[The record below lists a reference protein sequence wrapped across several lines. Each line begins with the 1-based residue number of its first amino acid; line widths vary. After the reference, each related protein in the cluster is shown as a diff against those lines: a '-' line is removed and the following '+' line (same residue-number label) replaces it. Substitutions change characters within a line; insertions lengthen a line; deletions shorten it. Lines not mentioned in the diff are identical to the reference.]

1 MGTEQRDASGGE
13 SRAEPAVEPP
23 RAGAVERLRALW
35 ANPLLRFVVLFL
47 TYLTVSATAY
57 PILRD
62 RYRFVLDAVMRGT
75 ARLEYYV
82 FRVFT
87 PDVSSTDTLVVFQGT
102 SVRIIE
108 ECTGIYEAIIFASAV
123 LAFPTSWKNRSIGLL
138 LGCPLIYVFNAVR
151 ITTLIAALRYY
162 PSAFDFMHL
171 YFWQAT
177 LILMIMSVWA
187 LWFFKV
193 VLREEKG
200 RPSHA

>member
-13 SRAEPAVEPP
+13 SRAESAVEPP
-23 RAGAVERLRALW
+23 RVGAVERLRALW

-47 TYLTVSATAY
+47 LYLTASAVAY

-87 PDVSSTDTLVVFQGT
+87 PDVSTSDTLVVFQGT

-138 LGCPLIYVFNAVR
+138 FGCPLIYVFNAVR

>member
-1 MGTEQRDASGGE
+1 MGTEQRDASSGGG
-13 SRAEPAVEPP
+13 RAAPAVEPP
-23 RAGAVERLRALW
+23 RVGAFERLRALW
-35 ANPLLRFVVLFL
+35 ANPLLRFVFLFL
-47 TYLTVSATAY
+47 LYLTAAAAAY
-57 PILRD
+57 PVLRD
-62 RYRFVLDAVMRGT
+62 RYHFVLGAVMRGT
-75 ARLEYYV
+75 ARLEYTI

-87 PDVSSTDTLVVFQGT
+87 PDVSSSDTLVVFQGT

-138 LGCPLIYVFNAVR
+138 LGCPLIYAFNAVR
-151 ITTLIAALRYY
+151 IATLIAALRYY

>member
-1 MGTEQRDASGGE
+1 MGTEQRDASGSE
-13 SRAEPAVEPP
+13 SRAEPPVEPP
-23 RAGAVERLRALW
+23 RVGAVERLRALW

-47 TYLTVSATAY
+47 VYLTAAAAAY
-57 PILRD
+57 PILRN
-62 RYRFVLDAVMRGT
+62 RYRFVLDAVMRAT
-75 ARLEYYV
+75 ARLEYLI

-87 PDVSSTDTLVVFQGT
+87 PDVSSSDTLVVFQGT
-102 SVRIIE
+102 SVKIIE
-108 ECTGIYEAIIFASAV
+108 ECTGVYEAIIFASAV
-123 LAFPTSWKNRSIGLL
+123 LAFPASWKDRSIGLL
-138 LGCPLIYVFNAVR
+138 LGCPLIYAINAVR

-162 PSAFDFMHL
+162 PSAFEFMHL

-193 VLREEKG
+193 VLREKKG

>member
-1 MGTEQRDASGGE
+1 MGTEQRDVSGSE
-13 SRAEPAVEPP
+13 SRTEPPVEPP
-23 RAGAVERLRALW
+23 RAGPVGWLRAQW
-35 ANPLLRFVVLFL
+35 ANPLLRFIVLFVL
-47 TYLTVSATAY
+47 YLSAAATAY
-57 PILRD
+57 PVLRE
-62 RYRFVLDAVMRGT
+62 RYRFVLDALMRGT
-75 ARLEYYV
+75 ARLEYWI

-87 PDVSSTDTLVVFQGT
+87 PDVSSSDTLVVFQGT
-102 SVRIIE
+102 SVKIIE

-138 LGCPLIYVFNAVR
+138 LGCPLIYAFNAVR

-200 RPSHA
+200 RPSRA

>member
-1 MGTEQRDASGGE
+1 MGTEQRDASGSE
-13 SRAEPAVEPP
+13 SRAEPPVEPP
-23 RAGAVERLRALW
+23 RVGPVERLRALW

-47 TYLTVSATAY
+47 LYLTASAVAY

-75 ARLEYYV
+75 ARLEYFI

>member
-1 MGTEQRDASGGE
+1 MGTEQRDASGSE
-13 SRAEPAVEPP
+13 SRAEPPVEPP
-23 RAGAVERLRALW
+23 RAGPVAWLRAQW
-35 ANPLLRFVVLFL
+35 ANPLLRFIVLFL
-47 TYLTVSATAY
+47 LYLTAAATAY

-62 RYRFVLDAVMRGT
+62 RYRFVLEALMRAT
-75 ARLEYYV
+75 ARLEYII

-87 PDVSSTDTLVVFQGT
+87 PDVSSSDTLVVFQGT
-102 SVRIIE
+102 SVKIIE
-108 ECTGIYEAIIFASAV
+108 ECTGVYEAIIFASAV